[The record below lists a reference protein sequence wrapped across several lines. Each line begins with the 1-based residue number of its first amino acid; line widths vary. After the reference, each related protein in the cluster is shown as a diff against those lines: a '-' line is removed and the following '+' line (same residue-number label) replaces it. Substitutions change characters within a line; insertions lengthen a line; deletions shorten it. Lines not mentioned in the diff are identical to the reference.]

1 MKRGLRT
8 AAQTA
13 FWMAILTLISKLLGF
28 IREMV
33 MAAFFGTSYVVDAY
47 VMAVAIPSMIFLG
60 IFAAIATA
68 YMPLLS
74 QKIEKEGER
83 SAYLFTSH
91 MINIVFMLSVV
102 SSLLGLLFSDQIV
115 AVFARGFEG
124 ETAALTAFF
133 IKVTFSYGLFSSA
146 AGILE
151 SFLQYRNTF
160 LPQIVVGYIQNLIV
174 IITIVLSALYNY
186 YFLPFGLLIAYA
198 IRLLLIWI
206 LAKSRGLRYRLSINN
221 RGTIKT
227 ILPLAIPVFI
237 GTSISQISIFV
248 DKTLAS
254 GLTEGSV
261 SALNYGSLLNG
272 MVMAMFISIL
282 TTIIY
287 PKLAQANALDNHQ
300 RFSEIVEKGITVIF
314 IIAFPFALGA
324 MLYSQQIVQI
334 VYERGAFD
342 PAATALTQSAYF
354 YYSVGLLFMALNDLL
369 IRVYYSLQDMKT
381 PMIFGGISVIID
393 IILNFVL
400 VQFMA
405 HNGLALATSIGA
417 ACNTILLIIGLK
429 KKYPNIKLLESQT
442 KILKIILAAVIS
454 VSCSYMVYAFI
465 MSFLAQIVFI
475 RMVQLGIAV
484 GIAILIY
491 FILLRLLRI
500 PELELLKSLFVRK

>member
-1 MKRGLRT
+1 MKKGIRT

-13 FWMAILTLISKLLGF
+13 FWMAVLTLIAKLFGLV
-28 IREMV
+28 REMV

-47 VMAVAIPSMIFLG
+47 VMAVAVPGMIFTGL
-60 IFAAIATA
+60 FSSVATA

-74 QKIEKEGER
+74 QKIEKEGEK

-91 MINIVFMLSVV
+91 MINIIFMIALA

-115 AVFARGFEG
+115 NIFASGFEG
-124 ETAALTAFF
+124 ETAALTSFF

-160 LPQIVVGYIQNLIV
+160 LPQIMVGYLQNVIV
-174 IITIVLSALYNY
+174 IITIMLAALYNY
-186 YFLPFGLLIAYA
+186 YFLPFGLLIAFA
-198 IRLLLIWI
+198 VRGLLFWI
-206 LAKSRGLRYRLSINN
+206 LAKSRGLRYSLSINN
-221 RGTIKT
+221 KETIKT
-227 ILPLAIPVFI
+227 ILPFAIPVFI

-272 MVMAMFISIL
+272 MIMSMFVTVL

-287 PKLAQANALDNHQ
+287 PKLAQANALDNHD
-300 RFSEIVEKGITVIF
+300 RFNEIVEKGTAVIF
-314 IIAFPFALGA
+314 MIALPFSMGA
-324 MLYSQQIVQI
+324 MLYSEQIVQI

-342 PAATALTQSAYF
+342 PAATALTQSAYL

-369 IRVYYSLQDMKT
+369 IRVYYSLQDMKN

-417 ACNTILLIIGLK
+417 ACNTLLLIIGLR
-429 KKYPNIKLLESQT
+429 KKYPDRKLLESKA
-442 KILKIILAAVIS
+442 KIVKIVLAAVIA
-454 VSCSYMVYAFI
+454 VGCSYVVYIFI
-465 MSFLAQIVFI
+465 VSFLVHIIFM

-484 GIAILIY
+484 LVAGVVY
-491 FILLRLLRI
+491 LL
-500 PELELLKSLFVRK
+500 LLKLFRIEEVMLLKQLVKR